1 MTSELIFKMDNKD
14 KMIREIDNKRIFGVI
29 EIDIIKLEKEFSR
42 LKKLNAVKTINKI
55 RTQFLNNN
63 LNYEKIDFL
72 INKLIECYQILKEI
86 KGDDIN

>member
-1 MTSELIFKMDNKD
+1 MTSELVFQMDNKD

-42 LKKLNAVKTINKI
+42 LKKLNAVKIINKI

-63 LNYEKIDFL
+63 LNYEKIDTF

-86 KGDDIN
+86 KGGDIN